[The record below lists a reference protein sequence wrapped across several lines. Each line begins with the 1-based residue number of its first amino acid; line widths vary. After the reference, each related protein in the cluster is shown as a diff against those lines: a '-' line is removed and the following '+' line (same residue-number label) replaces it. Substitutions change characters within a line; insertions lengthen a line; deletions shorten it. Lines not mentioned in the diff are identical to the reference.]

1 MNWLILMNNSFQK
14 IRESLTRE
22 LERVRSKA
30 QEHQRRHEDPLLDKQ
45 LDFWIESARFSI
57 SELEIWDGLGD
68 EIKCHR
74 AAVRARDCLNN
85 IRKLLD

>member
-1 MNWLILMNNSFQK
+1 MSNSFQK

-22 LERVRSKA
+22 LEKA
-30 QEHQRRHEDPLLDKQ
+30 HSRAQADKRRQGDLLLDKQ

-68 EIKCHR
+68 EIKCHH
-74 AAVRARDCLNN
+74 AVARARDCLHN
-85 IRKLLD
+85 IHKLLDGS